1 MEVLSLGY
9 ISDFMRGNKQPT
21 GEATA
26 EELQS
31 HHCYTTDLMS
41 DGFVSPMVL
50 PNDRLRELKGDMSV
64 EEMAN
69 ICKMPT
75 RELVILLDHDYLEP
89 TARQLLSISRGFHV
103 SVIWLLGYH
112 TAQKAYSVSNDLAML
127 SLIGRRNAAEESQ
140 YRDRSGG
147 FLEGLFLGNLAN
159 RIQKWN
165 LQVYNLAARHTAME
179 HLPLTNEELYKMTGQ
194 PAFLELSN
202 GEVAWGIVRK
212 EDIVTATG
220 TYDILNNGDQYQ
232 AYITPDTA
240 ISIT

>member
-75 RELVILLDHDYLEP
+75 RELVILLDYDYLEP

-112 TAQKAYSVSNDLAML
+112 TARKAYSVANDMAML

-147 FLEGLFLGNLAN
+147 FLEGL
-159 RIQKWN
+159 
-165 LQVYNLAARHTAME
+165 
-179 HLPLTNEELYKMTGQ
+179 YKITGQ

-232 AYITPDTA
+232 AYITPNTA